1 MIVLQCH
8 LLLYSSNKLLKT
20 NKRTGQIHNCLFSF
34 LLFFPEMA
42 RDSSMMGRERVL
54 IVPGS
59 LSIDTSTTITGV
71 TSHSNLGSNVSIS
84 GSGQQENQFNQQ
96 ILEVSLHFF
105 SSFFFAM

>member
-1 MIVLQCH
+1 
-8 LLLYSSNKLLKT
+8 
-20 NKRTGQIHNCLFSF
+20 
-34 LLFFPEMA
+34 MA